1 MRFDT
6 KVAILLRDDLETWQR
21 LNVTA
26 FLTSGIAARYPQII
40 GEPYA
45 DADGTTYLSMFGQP
59 VLVLEGSKE
68 VLVAAHERCL
78 RRDVEISV
86 FTTDLF
92 RTGNDD
98 DNRAA
103 VAAVPRA
110 DLDLVGLGIHGPRN
124 AVDKILKGA
133 WMHP

>member
-68 VLVAAHERCL
+68 VLMAAHERCL

-110 DLDLVGLGIHGPRN
+110 DLDSFGLGIHGPRN